1 MENSANME
9 SRDTKNLVNEESRVT
24 QHSGN
29 TEHRVRQDSK
39 SKNLEV
45 RKDITLSR
53 RPAPR
58 WCLRGITKMQKHRL
72 QKMHQRELAE
82 KKEEE
87 EWDCWFNFTT
97 HE

>member
-1 MENSANME
+1 
-9 SRDTKNLVNEESRVT
+9 VT

-45 RKDITLSR
+45 REDATLSR
-53 RPAPR
+53 RPAQR
-58 WCLRGITKMQKHRL
+58 WCPRGITKMIR
-72 QKMHQRELAE
+72 QRESAE

-87 EWDCWFNFTT
+87 ERDCWFNHLWLMTRPEQT
-97 HE
+97 WREND